1 MLQDF
6 KNNIQNLNLFSR
18 KDTLLIAVSGGIDSV
33 VLLNLIVK
41 SGFTCG
47 IAHCNFSLRDEE
59 SEGDEQFVKS
69 LASKYHLPL
78 FSVKFDT
85 KKYAKLHGISIQMA
99 ARELRYNWFEKT
111 ITENGF
117 SYILTGHN
125 LNDNIETFFINIIR
139 GTGIAGITG
148 MDTKSGN
155 IIRPLLFATREQIHS
170 YCIKEKIDYR
180 EDSSNAENKY
190 IRNKIRNQIIPL
202 IKEINQNFTTAI
214 TDNISKFKEIESI
227 YLWAIQD
234 FKHKNFE
241 LQDDI
246 VIIQISAFNNLE
258 PLNTFIF
265 EIFKKFNFSHHQ
277 TIDIKNVIKAET
289 GKHVDSD
296 SYRILK
302 DRERLIISPLHKED
316 TNKYLILKNKK
327 TIFRPIRLSIKTF
340 IKGAEYKIQQN
351 VFTATLDNDKL
362 KYPLQIRKWKS
373 GDYFFPFGM
382 KQKKKLSDYF
392 TDHKFS
398 QIDKQNTWLITSE
411 NEIIWIVGHRADNR
425 FRVTENTKKITV
437 ISITIPIT
445 QQ

>member
-437 ISITIPIT
+437 ISITLPIK
-445 QQ
+445 Q

>member
-69 LASKYHLPL
+69 LAGKYHLPL

-437 ISITIPIT
+437 ISITLPIK
-445 QQ
+445 Q

>member
-351 VFTATLDNDKL
+351 AFTATLDNDKL

-437 ISITIPIT
+437 ISITLPIK
-445 QQ
+445 Q